1 MKAISRVCVFLLLM
15 AFVAIACDDDPST
28 SSGQADDD
36 EDSADDD
43 ALDDDTL
50 DDDSSAA
57 EATDDDDD
65 DDNPLLH
72 PETPGPFTV
81 GNRSFFFTDGSREL
95 SCGDGPRTL
104 LVEIWYP
111 AADDADQGAEN
122 TIEDFF
128 LGRLDEVLELIGDQG
143 EMENLPTG
151 SYRDAALHPQ
161 AQALPVIVFSHGF
174 MSNRFQN
181 FTMAAYLASHG
192 YVIVAPDH
200 ICNAMVTL
208 TPEAAVAGSPLSIF
222 STMRE
227 RTGDVDFLLALLR
240 DAPPEFLAGKLDLTR
255 TALWGHS
262 WGGLTVSESIK
273 DHPEVGALL
282 QMASFGTPVVPETI
296 SAASMYFWG
305 KQEKVMRI
313 FTDWHYAYLD
323 AMPPP
328 KFSLEFFDT
337 GHFAFSDL
345 CRFVPVIA
353 EFANGCG
360 TERRIDGQ
368 GEFSNPDHEALHAVL
383 NAYATAFFG
392 AALYGLP
399 ELAAYLNENHW
410 PAMMEYAV
418 TLP

>member
-1 MKAISRVCVFLLLM
+1 MKAISRVCVFLLLV
-15 AFVAIACDDDPST
+15 AFVAFACGDDD
-28 SSGQADDD
+28 DDD
-36 EDSADDD
+36 NDNDSVDDD
-43 ALDDDTL
+43 ATD
-50 DDDSSAA
+50 DDDSTDDD
-57 EATDDDDD
+57 ATDDDDDD

-72 PETPGPFTV
+72 PEAPGPYVV
-81 GNRSFFFTDGSREL
+81 GNRSFFFTDESREL
-95 SCGDGPRTL
+95 SCGDGPRSL

-111 AADDADQGAEN
+111 AADDADQGAQN

-128 LGRLDEVLELIGDQG
+128 LGRLDEVLELIGAQG

-151 SYRDAALHPQ
+151 SYRDAPLHPQ

-208 TPEAAVAGSPLSIF
+208 TPDAAVAGSPLSMF
-222 STMRE
+222 STIRE
-227 RTGDVDFLLALLR
+227 RTGDIDFLLALLR
-240 DAPPEFLAGKLDLTR
+240 ESPPEFLAGRLDLTR
-255 TALWGHS
+255 SALWGHS

-296 SAASMYFWG
+296 TASSMYFWG
-305 KQEKVMRI
+305 KQEKVVRM
-313 FTDWHYAYLD
+313 FTDWHYAYLA

-353 EFANGCG
+353 NFANGCG
-360 TERRIDGQ
+360 TERRVDGQ
-368 GEFSNPDHEALHAVL
+368 GGFTNPDHEALHAVL
-383 NAYATAFFG
+383 DAYATAFFG
-392 AALYGLP
+392 AALYDLP
-399 ELAAYLNENHW
+399 ELTAYLNENHW
-410 PAMMEYAV
+410 PEMMEYAV